1 MEGDAGVFSKLSGI
15 LASASFSRP
24 NEASS
29 LFGIGINVANTK
41 PTFCLHD
48 AIKMVAPEAELPTQA
63 AVIACTLNHLEKL
76 LALLESGGVKG
87 LAEIQAMYTST
98 WVHK

>member
-1 MEGDAGVFSKLSGI
+1 
-15 LASASFSRP
+15 
-24 NEASS
+24 
-29 LFGIGINVANTK
+29 
-41 PTFCLHD
+41 
-48 AIKMVAPEAELPTQA
+48 MVAPEAELPSQA

-98 WVHK
+98 WVHKWVIFF